1 MDHNVLTT
9 RRGFSLAELSLVL
22 MLAGVFIAA
31 AFYSAAKIRQVSK
44 AQRVIMELESIALAS
59 TRYYSEHGAWPVS
72 LADLRP
78 SYLVQGSSDSNPFGN
93 AYTISSNTSS
103 VSISTVL
110 PKGLITSKSY
120 GSEVVV
126 VNQGNNDLV
135 SVTKTPE
142 SRTWKLKYEKKYIY
156 HQ

>member
-1 MDHNVLTT
+1 
-9 RRGFSLAELSLVL
+9 
-22 MLAGVFIAA
+22 MLAGIFIAA
-31 AFYSAAKIRQVSK
+31 AFYSATKIRQTAS
-44 AQRVIMELESIALAS
+44 AQRVMIELESIALAS
-59 TRYYSEHGAWPVS
+59 ARFYSECGAWPAV

-78 SYLVQGSSDSNPFGN
+78 SYLVQQSSDVNPFGN
-93 AYTISSNTSS
+93 AYTITSNTSS
-103 VSISTVL
+103 VSVSTLL
-110 PKGLITSKSY
+110 PKGLITLKSY

-135 SVTKTPE
+135 SITKTPE

>member
-1 MDHNVLTT
+1 MDNNVLK

-31 AFYSAAKIRQVSK
+31 AFYSAAKIRQVASGI
-44 AQRVIMELESIALAS
+44 RVLEELDSVALAS
-59 TRYYSEHGAWPVS
+59 ARYYSEQGAWPVS

-78 SYLVQGSSDSNPFGN
+78 SYLVQQSSDVNPFGN
-93 AYTISSNTSS
+93 VYTITSNVSS
-103 VSISTVL
+103 VSVSTLL
-110 PKGLITSKSY
+110 PKGLITNKSY
-120 GSEVVV
+120 GSEIVV

-135 SVTKTPE
+135 SITKSPE

-156 HQ
+156 KQ

>member
-1 MDHNVLTT
+1 MDDNVLK

-31 AFYSAAKIRQVSK
+31 AFYSAAKIRQIAS
-44 AQRVIMELESIALAS
+44 AQRVVEELDSIAIAS
-59 TRYYSEHGAWPVS
+59 ARYYSEHGAWPAT

-78 SYLVQGSSDSNPFGN
+78 SYLVQQSSSFNPFGN
-93 AYTISSNTSS
+93 AYTISSNASS
-103 VSISTVL
+103 VSVSTLL
-110 PKGLITSKSY
+110 PKGLVTSKSF

-142 SRTWKLKYEKKYIY
+142 LKTWKLKYEKKYIY
-156 HQ
+156 KQ

>member
-1 MDHNVLTT
+1 MDNNVLTK

-22 MLAGVFIAA
+22 MLAGVFVAA
-31 AFYSAAKIRQVSK
+31 AFYSAAKIRQIAS
-44 AQRVIMELESIALAS
+44 AQRVIAELDSVALAS
-59 TRYYSEHGAWPVS
+59 TRYYSEHGAWPAA

-78 SYLVQGSSDSNPFGN
+78 SYLAQQSSDVNPFGN

-103 VSISTVL
+103 VSISTLL

-120 GSEVVV
+120 GSEIVV

-135 SVTKTPE
+135 SVSKTPE

>member
-1 MDHNVLTT
+1 MDNNVLK

-31 AFYSAAKIRQVSK
+31 AFYSAAKIRQVASGIR
-44 AQRVIMELESIALAS
+44 ALEELDSIALAS
-59 TRYYSEHGAWPVS
+59 ARYYSERGAWPVS

-78 SYLVQGSSDSNPFGN
+78 SYLVQQSSDVNPFGN
-93 AYTISSNTSS
+93 AYTITSNASRVS
-103 VSISTVL
+103 VSTLL
-110 PKGLITSKSY
+110 PKGLVTSKSF

-135 SVTKTPE
+135 SITKTPE

-156 HQ
+156 KQ

>member
-1 MDHNVLTT
+1 MDNNVLK

-31 AFYSAAKIRQVSK
+31 AFYSAAKIRQIAS
-44 AQRVIMELESIALAS
+44 AQRVIEELDSIAIES
-59 TRYYSEHGAWPVS
+59 TRYYSERGAWPVS
-72 LADLRP
+72 LSDLRP
-78 SYLVQGSSDSNPFGN
+78 SYLVQQSSDVNPFGN
-93 AYTISSNTSS
+93 AYTITSNTSS
-103 VSISTVL
+103 VSVSTLL

-142 SRTWKLKYEKKYIY
+142 SKTWKLKYEKKYIY
-156 HQ
+156 KQ

>member
-1 MDHNVLTT
+1 MDNNILTR

-22 MLAGVFIAA
+22 MLAGIFIAS
-31 AFYSAAKIRQVSK
+31 AFYSAAKIRQTAS
-44 AQRVIMELESIALAS
+44 AQRVMTELESIALAS
-59 TRYYSEHGAWPVS
+59 TRFYSERGAWPAA

-78 SYLVQGSSDSNPFGN
+78 SYLVQQSSDVNPIGN
-93 AYTISSNTSS
+93 AYTISSNVSSIS
-103 VSISTVL
+103 VSTIL

-120 GSEVVV
+120 GSEIVV

-142 SRTWKLKYEKKYIY
+142 SRTWKLKYDKKFIY
-156 HQ
+156 RQ

>member
-1 MDHNVLTT
+1 MDNNVLK

-31 AFYSAAKIRQVSK
+31 AFYSAAKIRQVASGIR
-44 AQRVIMELESIALAS
+44 ALEELDSIALAS
-59 TRYYSEHGAWPVS
+59 ARYYSEHGAWPVNLS
-72 LADLRP
+72 DLRP
-78 SYLVQGSSDSNPFGN
+78 SYLVQQSSDVNPFGN
-93 AYTISSNTSS
+93 AYTITSNVSS
-103 VSISTVL
+103 VSVSTLL
-110 PKGLITSKSY
+110 PKNLVTPKSF

-135 SVTKTPE
+135 SITKTPE

-156 HQ
+156 KQ

>member
-1 MDHNVLTT
+1 M
-9 RRGFSLAELSLVL
+9 L

-31 AFYSAAKIRQVSK
+31 AFYSAAKIRQIAS
-44 AQRVIMELESIALAS
+44 AQRVIEELDSVVLAS
-59 TRYYSEHGAWPVS
+59 TRYYSERGAWPVS

-78 SYLVQGSSDSNPFGN
+78 SYLVQQSSDFNPFGN
-93 AYTISSNTSS
+93 AYTITSNASSIS
-103 VSISTVL
+103 VSTLL
-110 PKGLITSKSY
+110 PKNLVTSKSY

-135 SVTKTPE
+135 SITKTPE

-156 HQ
+156 KQ

>member
-1 MDHNVLTT
+1 MDNNVLTK

-22 MLAGVFIAA
+22 MLAGVFVAA
-31 AFYSAAKIRQVSK
+31 AFYSAAKIRQI
-44 AQRVIMELESIALAS
+44 AQAERVIAELDSIALAS
-59 TRYYSEHGAWPVS
+59 TRYYSEHGAWPAA

-78 SYLVQGSSDSNPFGN
+78 SYLAQQSSDVNPFGN
-93 AYTISSNTSS
+93 AYAISSNTSS
-103 VSISTVL
+103 VSISTLL

-120 GSEVVV
+120 GSEIVV

-135 SVTKTPE
+135 SVSKAPE

>member
-1 MDHNVLTT
+1 MDHNVLKR

-22 MLAGVFIAA
+22 MLAGIFIAA
-31 AFYSAAKIRQVSK
+31 AFYSATKIRQVAS
-44 AQRVIMELESIALAS
+44 AQRVMTELESIALAS
-59 TRYYSEHGAWPVS
+59 ARFYGERGAWPAA

-78 SYLVQGSSDSNPFGN
+78 SYLVQQSSDVNPFGN
-93 AYTISSNTSS
+93 AYTITSNTSS
-103 VSISTVL
+103 VSVSTLL
-110 PKGLITSKSY
+110 PKGLITLKSY

-135 SVTKTPE
+135 SITKTPE

-156 HQ
+156 KQ

>member
-1 MDHNVLTT
+1 MDHNVLKR

-22 MLAGVFIAA
+22 MLAGIFIAA
-31 AFYSAAKIRQVSK
+31 AFYSATKIRQTAS
-44 AQRVIMELESIALAS
+44 AQRVMTELESIALAS
-59 TRYYSEHGAWPVS
+59 TRFYSERGAWPAA

-78 SYLVQGSSDSNPFGN
+78 SYLVQQSSDVNPFGN
-93 AYTISSNTSS
+93 AYTITSNTSS
-103 VSISTVL
+103 VSVSTLL
-110 PKGLITSKSY
+110 PKGLITLKSY

-135 SVTKTPE
+135 SITKTPE

-156 HQ
+156 KQ

>member
-1 MDHNVLTT
+1 M
-9 RRGFSLAELSLVL
+9 L
-22 MLAGVFIAA
+22 MLLGVFIAA
-31 AFYSAAKIRQVSK
+31 AFYSAAKICQVTK

-59 TRYYSEHGAWPVS
+59 TRYYSEHGAWPAA

-78 SYLVQGSSDSNPFGN
+78 GYLAQQTSDTNPFGN
-93 AYTISSNTSS
+93 VYAISSNTSS
-103 VSISTVL
+103 VSVSTIL
-110 PKGLITSKSY
+110 PEGLVTGKSY

-135 SVTKTPE
+135 SVSKTPE